1 MTDAVMEQIALDLGS
16 IFLPIFL
23 RMLAGLV
30 IGILVAAAF
39 NSLYRRTN
47 ARHRSGA
54 VGVIA
59 ILLCAVAGFL
69 VPLSMGIQPALVR
82 ATDAVLPEITRQ
94 LEPELR
100 QQGLD
105 PQAIDSA
112 QISPVLD
119 EILAELQSQE
129 IGGFMNRQEAE
140 MEAAV
145 LDIRQQIGTTNT
157 VSLANLLVIVRD
169 AIFARIFRSIRLV
182 TAVLIAVPLVFM
194 PTALGVAFMKQ
205 RRVST

>member
-1 MTDAVMEQIALDLGS
+1 MTDAVMEQIARDLGS
-16 IFLPIFL
+16 VFLPLSL

-59 ILLCAVAGFL
+59 ILLCAVSGFL
-69 VPLSMGIQPALVR
+69 APLSMGIQPALVR
-82 ATDAVLPEITRQ
+82 ATDAVLPEIAQQ

-119 EILAELQSQE
+119 EILAELQT
-129 IGGFMNRQEAE
+129 AE
-140 MEAAV
+140 LGAAV

-169 AIFARIFRSIRLV
+169 AIFARVFRSIRLV

-194 PTALGVAFMKQ
+194 PTALGVAYMKQ